1 MAISWLF
8 LFTLI
13 STLLAT
19 AHHSSADQHDRKAI
33 YMTVNKNFNTTYTY
47 CLKDSLDKKLVKSKI
62 VCDKY
67 SNGEGPLLGGSADFI
82 SKGPIFG
89 ETSDNLALP
98 GSYLT
103 NTDAVT
109 TISRSEE
116 VTDSMAPCTPSFSSR
131 AKPLSSKI
139 NPDAEFEYGS
149 GLINP
154 IKALYPGLVYD
165 ADKHDYVKFLCGAG
179 YSDDKILQ
187 LITGNQKLKTVTN
200 VGPSNSTYKAKLVA
214 PKGLKVVVSP
224 SILSFTSIGQ
234 KLSFSLK
241 LEGKLDRL
249 ISSASSLWD
258 DGTFQVRSP
267 IIVYIAP

>member
-1 MAISWLF
+1 MTKFGTILAKSNRSASRGEALQMISKLIHGQKSANEDAICPKGVDCVS
-8 LFTLI
+8 
-13 STLLAT
+13 
-19 AHHSSADQHDRKAI
+19 
-33 YMTVNKNFNTTYTY
+33 VGEY

-131 AKPLSSKI
+131 GPNI
-139 NPDAEFEYGS
+139 
-149 GLINP
+149 P
-154 IKALYPGLVYD
+154 ITRNILKALYPGLVYD